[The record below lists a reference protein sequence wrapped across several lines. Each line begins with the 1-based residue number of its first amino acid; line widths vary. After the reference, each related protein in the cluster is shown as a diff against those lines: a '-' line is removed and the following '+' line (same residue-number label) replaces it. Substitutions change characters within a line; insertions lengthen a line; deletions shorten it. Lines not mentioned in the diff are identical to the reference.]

1 MYIQIEPAIA
11 INTINNLLSKKTI
24 VIVFH
29 VLNLVFSFVLS
40 LKMAI
45 SINLSIFHLNGSLF
59 FWQMP
64 KMDAYLSD

>member
-29 VLNLVFSFVLS
+29 VR
-40 LKMAI
+40 A
-45 SINLSIFHLNGSLF
+45 
-59 FWQMP
+59 
-64 KMDAYLSD
+64 